1 MTSIQVIMPFL
12 ISTFHLGMRYYTDT
26 NNGMVMSKVKKT
38 MSIDDISK
46 ELDDAVI
53 LVEESEVMRYHKRLT
68 QLGNYMLHTKM
79 FKTMDTRSTFNKEVM
94 TNNGD

>member
-1 MTSIQVIMPFL
+1 MDNLRVARADDFYTSHHAFPNFY
-12 ISTFHLGMRYYTDT
+12 FPHLGMRYYTDI

-68 QLGNYMLHTKM
+68 QLGNYVAHKNVQDHGYS
-79 FKTMDTRSTFNKEVM
+79 FYI
-94 TNNGD
+94 